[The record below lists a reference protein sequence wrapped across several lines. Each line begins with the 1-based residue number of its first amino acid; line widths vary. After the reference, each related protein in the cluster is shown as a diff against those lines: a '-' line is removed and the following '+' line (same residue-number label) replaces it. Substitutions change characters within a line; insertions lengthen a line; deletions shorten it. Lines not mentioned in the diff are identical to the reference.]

1 MQILSGKLTA
11 KQEFSGALHRILNQR
26 RVPRGHVSIRNPL
39 QAPKERSCGISITS
53 PSLGSAKR
61 DRLSSSTSQ
70 GMCQSPFGELYLDG
84 GDAHTHSCAA
94 SQLAVGFMIQV
105 PLRGTSS
112 SYSICCRPWVRGYGY
127 ANIVQ
132 RVKICYKIKIDY
144 RVPVCCFY
152 GVLLCKQHPRHTIA
166 PLLQSNSATIRV

>member
-1 MQILSGKLTA
+1 MSKFCLVN
-11 KQEFSGALHRILNQR
+11 HRITVCVLKGFFR
-26 RVPRGHVSIRNPL
+26 LCFSREATASHFFMAYMGVRTCSHKTIYDIKKLPKARKA
-39 QAPKERSCGISITS
+39 QADCGGRFLSKPCLTF
-53 PSLGSAKR
+53 
-61 DRLSSSTSQ
+61 RLSDT
-70 GMCQSPFGELYLDG
+70 
-84 GDAHTHSCAA
+84 A
-94 SQLAVGFMIQV
+94 SAV
-105 PLRGTSS
+105 RH
-112 SYSICCRPWVRGYGY
+112 VRY